1 MAIRYAFYGPNDYAY
16 LDRPWERAMKAAER
30 IEGYEKS
37 GADRI
42 DLFNEEEL
50 ARKGGRSV
58 IGEVV
63 YYDGRV
69 LATGEHNWHD
79 DSDFYAVCWDDE
91 KGIVHKEYDTT
102 RFAGGGRANIDAT
115 DEVKEKAGDHL
126 EAWYYDLLKE
136 DAKAAAKRVEKD
148 KKVKVVRGRKVP
160 KGTEGLVI
168 WAGERHYG
176 GVTRKNMNGTY
187 WSGGGRSEL
196 RIGIATDDEKET
208 IEKTGRRG
216 KKYEVER
223 YKNVVWTTARNVEVV
238 NPEEYETPDEE
249 LKTRAKRVRGN
260 FRAKSM
266 YASARAGMIAL

>member
-69 LATGEHNWHD
+69 LATGEHN
-79 DSDFYAVCWDDE
+79 C
-91 KGIVHKEYDTT
+91 
-102 RFAGGGRANIDAT
+102 
-115 DEVKEKAGDHL
+115 GDHL